1 MSEIMFKSKFRTN
14 KLLQSLAILLILS
27 GAAFAQE
34 RTWKAFSPDTGAWT
48 IFAPG
53 VMKADEDAQES
64 GSKKGSYSY
73 TDSNG
78 FFAVVY
84 EDSSKLL
91 VAFSKPFING
101 HYKKIRN
108 SFIKSSKGELIKDEK
123 FSNGKVNGRE
133 FYIKIPD
140 GNMLDSEN
148 QIKSRYRMGRFRIF
162 FHNNRCYLLIAVL
175 PEEEINGFAIDNYF
189 NSFAAK

>member
-1 MSEIMFKSKFRTN
+1 MKLRTN
-14 KLLQSLAILLILS
+14 KLTQSLLFTLFLS
-27 GAAFAQE
+27 CAAFAQE
-34 RTWKAFSPDTGAWT
+34 RTWKAFSPETGAWT

-53 VMKADEDAQES
+53 VLKADEDAQIS

-78 FFAVVY
+78 FFAVTY
-84 EDSSKLL
+84 EDSAKWL
-91 VAFSKPFING
+91 VALSKPFIKG
-101 HYKKIRN
+101 HYNKIRN

-123 FSNGKVNGRE
+123 FTNGKVSGRE

-140 GNMLDSEN
+140 GNILDSEN
-148 QIKSRYRMGRFRIF
+148 QIKTRYRTGRFRIF
-162 FHNNRCYLLIAVL
+162 FHGNRCYMLIAVL
-175 PEEEINGFAIDNYF
+175 PEEEMKGFAIDNYF

>member
-1 MSEIMFKSKFRTN
+1 MKFWTN
-14 KLLQSLAILLILS
+14 KLIQSLFITLFLS
-27 GAAFAQE
+27 CAAFAQE
-34 RTWKAFSPDTGAWT
+34 RTWKAFSPETGAWT

-53 VMKADEDAQES
+53 VLKADEDAQIS

-78 FFAVVY
+78 FFAVTY
-84 EDSSKLL
+84 EDSAKWL
-91 VAFSKPFING
+91 VALSKPFIKG
-101 HYKKIRN
+101 HYNKIRN

-123 FSNGKVNGRE
+123 FTNGKVSGRE

-140 GNMLDSEN
+140 GNTLDSEN
-148 QIKSRYRMGRFRIF
+148 QIKTRYRTGRFRIF
-162 FHNNRCYLLIAVL
+162 FHGNRCYMLIAVL
-175 PEEEINGFAIDNYF
+175 PEEEMKGFAIDNYF

>member
-1 MSEIMFKSKFRTN
+1 MFKSKIRI
-14 KLLQSLAILLILS
+14 KKILQSLAIIVVFS
-27 GAAFAQE
+27 CAAFAQE
-34 RTWKAFSPDTGAWT
+34 RTWQTFSPDTGAWS
-48 IFAPG
+48 ILAPG
-53 VMKADEDAQES
+53 VLKADEDAQQS
-64 GSKKGSYSY
+64 GSKKGSYSF

-84 EDSSKLL
+84 EDSSKWL
-91 VAFSKPFING
+91 VTFSKPFING

-133 FYIKIPD
+133 FRIKIPD

-148 QIKSRYRMGRFRIF
+148 QIKTRYRMGRFRIF
-162 FHNNRCYLLIAVL
+162 FHGNRCYLLIAVL
-175 PEEEINGFAIDNYF
+175 PEEEINGFAVDNYF
-189 NSFAAK
+189 NSFVAK